1 MRNNVLS
8 KTIVI
13 IGAGQA
19 GAQTAQSLR
28 QAGFDGRLVL
38 IGEEPQAPYQ
48 RPPLSKKYLA
58 GEFEQERLALLPEKF
73 YSDNAVECL
82 FGTAVVA
89 LDVDAST
96 ATLSN
101 GHVVKFDQALI
112 ATGSRSRALPIAGA
126 DLEGVFSLR
135 SIADVDAMRVHARA
149 GQRVIIIGGGY
160 IGLEVAAIA
169 RQLGLEVRV
178 IEAAERIMARTAPAV
193 VSQHFE
199 ALHRGNG
206 VEIETGV
213 GVNAIERGGDGSL
226 QVVTTMGGHAADWVL
241 VGIGGQPNVELAA
254 EAGLAVDNGIV
265 VDEFCRTSAQ
275 HIFAAGDCCNFPSAR
290 YATRLRLESVQNAI
304 DQAKAAVLAMLDQ
317 GVPYDPV
324 PWFWSDQYDTKLQ
337 IAGLGVGAVAH
348 VVRGDP
354 ASGSFAVAHL
364 RDGRLIALDAINAPR
379 DYMHARRLVPTS
391 TAVDRAALADP
402 EVALNKVVSS

>member
-1 MRNNVLS
+1 MS
-8 KTIVI
+8 QTIVI

-19 GAQTAQSLR
+19 GAQAAQSLR
-28 QAGFDGRLVL
+28 QAGFDGRLLL
-38 IGEEPQAPYQ
+38 IGDEPQAPYQ

-58 GEFEQERLALLPEKF
+58 GEFEPERLTLLPEKF

-82 FGTAVVA
+82 FGTPVA
-89 LDVDAST
+89 QLDVDACT
-96 ATLSN
+96 ATLRD
-101 GHVVKFDQALI
+101 GFVITFDQALM

-126 DLEGVFSLR
+126 DHEGVFSLR
-135 SIADVDAMRVHARA
+135 SIADVDAMRAHARP
-149 GQRVIIIGGGY
+149 GQRVVIIGGGY

-169 RQLGLEVRV
+169 RQLGLDVRV

-193 VSQHFE
+193 VSHSFE
-199 ALHRGNG
+199 ALHRDHG
-206 VEIETGV
+206 VVIETGA
-213 GVNAIERGGDGSL
+213 GVHGISRGGAGEL
-226 QVVTTMGGHAADWVL
+226 VVDTTTGAHPADWIL

-265 VDEFCRTSAQ
+265 VDELCRTSAR

-290 YATRLRLESVQNAI
+290 YGARLRLESVQNAI
-304 DQAKAAVLAMLDQ
+304 DQAKAAALAMLDQ
-317 GVPYDPV
+317 GEPYDPV

-337 IAGLGVGAVAH
+337 IAGLGQGADEH

-364 RDGRLIALDAINAPR
+364 REGKLIALDAINAPR
-379 DYMHARRLVPTS
+379 DYMHARRLVPTL

-402 EVALNKVVSS
+402 DVPLNKVVSG